1 MSQLKVSR
9 IYESAHEF
17 KPAVQRK
24 VGILIFMSAV
34 VAMLLINFAP
44 DQYLGFLDSETM
56 FGDITVSKFIDKGIM
71 SIFFFAAGMEIRH
84 EFFHGHL
91 KDKKL
96 RKLPLYCA
104 VGGVVVPLVLM
115 VTIGTISNLLS
126 IDGADLI
133 FSGLPIPVATDIV
146 FALAFLSFFS
156 TRIPKSLRAFV
167 LAFAVIDDLI
177 GLVMLFFLQGSISP
191 TAVAVVLG
199 FAIPTGI
206 GTYQMRS
213 HFLAKLLIVNSF
225 IVLPIFALANGGV
238 SFKGVSVNE
247 VTSQPLFWAII
258 VSQFI
263 GKIIGIYAIAL
274 FAVKSPNLSIPRGCT
289 KQHMLVAS
297 SVAAIGFTLSLY
309 LAKAA
314 FPDDYSALLIAKLG
328 VVVATFI
335 AMTFGYLVTRRL
347 PVIAQ
352 PEVAAP
358 TKSV

>member
-1 MSQLKVSR
+1 MKKVKASR
-9 IYESAHEF
+9 LYESSHEF

-24 VGILIFMSAV
+24 VGVLIFCGALL
-34 VAMLLINFAP
+34 AMFLINVAP
-44 DQYLGFLDSETM
+44 EQYNNFLESKTI
-56 FGDITVSKFIDKGIM
+56 FGGLSWAKFIDKGIM

-91 KDKKL
+91 KDKNL

-104 VGGVVVPLVLM
+104 VGGVVVPLILM
-115 VTIGTISNLLS
+115 ALIGGISSLFS
-126 IDGADLI
+126 IEGSGRV

-177 GLVMLFFLQGSISP
+177 GLVMLFVLQGSISP
-191 TAVAVVLG
+191 TAIAVIVG
-199 FAIPTGI
+199 FCIPSSI
-206 GTYQMRS
+206 GTYQIRS

-225 IVLPIFALANGGV
+225 LVLPIFALANGGV
-238 SFKGVSVNE
+238 SFKGVSAGE
-247 VTSQPLFWAII
+247 IASQPLFWAII
-258 VSQFI
+258 FSQFI
-263 GKIIGIYAIAL
+263 GKIIGIYAVAL
-274 FAVKSPNLSIPRGCT
+274 FALKSPKLSIPRGCT

-314 FPDDYSALLIAKLG
+314 FPENNEALLVAKLA
-328 VVVATFI
+328 VVVATLV
-335 AMTFGYLVTRRL
+335 AMTYGVIVTKKL
-347 PVIAQ
+347 PA
-352 PEVAAP
+352 
-358 TKSV
+358 K